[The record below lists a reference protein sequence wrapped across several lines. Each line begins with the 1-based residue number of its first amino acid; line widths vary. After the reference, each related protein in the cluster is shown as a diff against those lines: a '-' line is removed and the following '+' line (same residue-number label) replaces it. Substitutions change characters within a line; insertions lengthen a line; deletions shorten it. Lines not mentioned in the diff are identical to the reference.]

1 MRVSVRE
8 VLRNFSYFT
17 DKALAEPVIITK
29 NGRDRVVMIS
39 AEEFAM
45 MRDLID
51 GEAGQAAALE
61 KIKPIAASPP
71 RSPRRKAVPRS

>member
-8 VLRNFSYFT
+8 VLRNFSYYT

-29 NGRDRVVMIS
+29 NGRDRIVMIS

-51 GEAGQAAALE
+51 GEAGLAAAVD
-61 KIKPIAASPP
+61 KVKHVAASLP
-71 RSPRRKAVPRS
+71 RSSRRNAVKRP